1 MNSVEVVCVYTL
13 MPENLEE
20 VMTEKKAFVSGM
32 VNNAFSAY
40 PVLRSVPGTYLNYD
54 KCLLKC

>member
-1 MNSVEVVCVYTL
+1 MYTL

-54 KCLLKC
+54 KF